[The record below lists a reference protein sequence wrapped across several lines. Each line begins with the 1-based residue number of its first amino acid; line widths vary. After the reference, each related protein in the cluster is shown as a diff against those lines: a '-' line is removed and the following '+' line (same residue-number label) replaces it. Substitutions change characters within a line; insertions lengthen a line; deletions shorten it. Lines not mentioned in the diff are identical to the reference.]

1 MTLPD
6 SISSKEVEFE
16 KMLLINVDVLD
27 ILVGKSMC
35 GSWELELRV
44 LIKLLLESESL
55 YFDKTI
61 FKSPKKENSFGR
73 NLL

>member
-1 MTLPD
+1 MILDFCAGNFEEISVNKINCAKWSRNVRVTLPD

-35 GSWELELRV
+35 GS
-44 LIKLLLESESL
+44 
-55 YFDKTI
+55 
-61 FKSPKKENSFGR
+61 
-73 NLL
+73 